1 MGCWGGRSRRERG
14 WQIGEEGLG
23 SDWMNGKTPR
33 MGTWELVLGSA
44 WDMNGLGRLPGVG
57 GESGLGFRKGI

>member
-1 MGCWGGRSRRERG
+1 MLGRK
-14 WQIGEEGLG
+14 IEEGERVANRGGGSG